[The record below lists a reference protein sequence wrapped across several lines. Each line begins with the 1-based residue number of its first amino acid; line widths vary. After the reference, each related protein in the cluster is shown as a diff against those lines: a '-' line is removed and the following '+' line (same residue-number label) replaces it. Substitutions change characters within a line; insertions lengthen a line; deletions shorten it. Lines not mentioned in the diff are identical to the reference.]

1 MPENKSD
8 KMPDQASDKMPNQS
22 IKRYVCSE
30 LTKPLPI
37 YSHAT
42 IYNGIAHISAVQ
54 GFIPETFIFP
64 EGGVAAEANQM
75 MQNLGK
81 ILQGIGSDFDRI
93 LKMTLFFTDMNRDF
107 PAVNEVV
114 NRYIPEH
121 SPARSSIGIA
131 ALPRAAQVVV
141 DCTVVVEQAPLNQ
154 GEPRS

>member
-1 MPENKSD
+1 MSKP
-8 KMPDQASDKMPNQS
+8 S
-22 IKRYVCSE
+22 IKRYVCAA

-42 IYNGIAHISAVQ
+42 IHNGIAHISAVQ
-54 GFIPETFIFP
+54 GFVPGTFTFP
-64 EGGVAAEANQM
+64 EGASAQADQM
-75 MQNLGK
+75 MQNLAQ
-81 ILQGIGSDFDRI
+81 ILRGIGSDFDSI

-121 SPARSSIGIA
+121 SPARSSIGVA

-141 DCTVVVEQAPLNQ
+141 DCVVVVHEQ
-154 GEPRS
+154 GEERP